1 MDPDTA
7 SNDFSQRLHRMGV
20 VQPNPTYSPSSRA
33 EVQSPAGIPNQTIG
47 APQFPPKR
55 ANPTLSALEARRQL
69 QRQAEKEFENMGLVG
84 SSGRR
89 LVDIRTLVDA
99 LQLLNRGWPQADV
112 ESRLQLEVGLLD
124 KLGGSNILTH
134 ETVAYDPHANL
145 TSLSKS
151 R

>member
-1 MDPDTA
+1 
-7 SNDFSQRLHRMGV
+7 
-20 VQPNPTYSPSSRA
+20 
-33 EVQSPAGIPNQTIG
+33 
-47 APQFPPKR
+47 
-55 ANPTLSALEARRQL
+55 
-69 QRQAEKEFENMGLVG
+69 MGLVG